1 MSTESEQGTEID
13 ESDES
18 PSVTVEVPVPAKN
31 DNIYRYK
38 MTDELLRFL
47 SHRPFGEYTQ
57 RELASI
63 FETSPGSVR
72 NAIGV
77 LTDNDLVSVR
87 QDGNRA
93 LVQINRERVKAPD
106 EPILRIPQSEF
117 HEPVRQ
123 AVTKLRD
130 ALENVHGILVYG
142 SVARGNADRKSD
154 VDLWVL
160 VRENRSR
167 NQRRA
172 TEIGRELS
180 EQRID
185 GERYDFH
192 VVVESPTSVPAHTE
206 DIAEI
211 VASGI
216 PVHETEEFEKFQSLV
231 EGLLDE

>member
-1 MSTESEQGTEID
+1 MNTESEQEEEKDGTD
-13 ESDES
+13 ET
-18 PSVTVEVPVPAKN
+18 PSVTVEVTVPAKN
-31 DNIYRYK
+31 TDIYRYK

-47 SHRPFGEYTQ
+47 THRPFGEYTQ

-63 FETSPGSVR
+63 FETSPGSIR

-77 LTDNDLVSVR
+77 LEDNDLVNVR
-87 QDGNRA
+87 RDGNRT
-93 LVQINRERVKAPD
+93 LVQINRERVKSPD

-117 HEPVRQ
+117 HEPVRR

-130 ALENVHGILVYG
+130 SLEDVHGVLVYG
-142 SVARGNADRKSD
+142 SVARGSADRKSD
-154 VDLWVL
+154 IDLWVL

-172 TEIGRELS
+172 TEIGQELS

-216 PVHETEEFEKFQSLV
+216 PLYKTEEFEKFQSLV
-231 EGLLDE
+231 EDMIDA